1 MRSAGITRL
10 VNSLAM
16 PRLILLNGP
25 PGCGKST
32 LARMY
37 VDDHP
42 FVLDLDI
49 DLIRAQI
56 GQWHSDPAA
65 AGRLARAITLAAA
78 RTHLGADHDV
88 VVPQFLGRIEF
99 IERLDQ
105 VARDAG
111 AEFREIALT
120 DSKQNA
126 IRRHARRQPGPL
138 WQPVTEDE
146 LSDMYD
152 RLMSVIAARPGTKLV
167 PTTDGEP
174 TSAYRAL
181 LDALS
186 P

>member
-1 MRSAGITRL
+1 
-10 VNSLAM
+10 M

-37 VDDHP
+37 ADDHP
-42 FVLDLDI
+42 LALNLDI

-56 GQWHSDPAA
+56 GQWHSDPGA
-65 AGRLARAITLAAA
+65 AGRLARAIALAAA
-78 RTHLGADHDV
+78 RTHLAADHDV

-99 IERLDQ
+99 IERLER

-111 AEFREIALT
+111 VEFHEIALT
-120 DSKQNA
+120 DSKQSA
-126 IRRHARRQPGPL
+126 IRRHAKRQPSPL
-138 WQPVTEDE
+138 WQLVTEDE

-167 PTTDGEP
+167 PSSDGEP
-174 TSAYRAL
+174 TAAYRAL
-181 LDALS
+181 LEALA